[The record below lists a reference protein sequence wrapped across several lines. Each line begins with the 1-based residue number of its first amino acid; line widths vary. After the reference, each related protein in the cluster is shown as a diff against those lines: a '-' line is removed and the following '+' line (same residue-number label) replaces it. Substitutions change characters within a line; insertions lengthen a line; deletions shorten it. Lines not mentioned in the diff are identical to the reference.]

1 MDLDGDDRSDTLIF
15 GDLAGRLWALA
26 LEDGQPY
33 NEAPAYQVPGGTAEP
48 IGAAVA
54 VQGRVAIFGTGG
66 VAGSDDSRQYSV
78 YAVEIG
84 PGGSQLCWSY
94 PLAAGEKVWAPPVV
108 GPAGDLVF
116 GTAKDY
122 MSPVGGA
129 EQPTSGRVV
138 ALTGDGA
145 EGLSRVTSA
154 AVVAGLVSAPGVA
167 VAVTLTGEVAQLGLA
182 RRLMAPAGPTGSVK
196 ILSWRER

>member
-1 MDLDGDDRSDTLIF
+1 M
-15 GDLAGRLWALA
+15 A
-26 LEDGQPY
+26 
-33 NEAPAYQVPGGTAEP
+33 
-48 IGAAVA
+48 
-54 VQGRVAIFGTGG
+54 
-66 VAGSDDSRQYSV
+66 
-78 YAVEIG
+78 
-84 PGGSQLCWSY
+84 
-94 PLAAGEKVWAPPVV
+94 
-108 GPAGDLVF
+108 AGDLVF

-122 MSPVGGA
+122 MSPVGDA